1 MMYSERVNLAAV
13 LKILTGQ
20 DGSKETVG
28 RLQL

>member
-1 MMYSERVNLAAV
+1 MYSERVNLAAV